1 MALKLRF
8 EPPIPD
14 GMRIME
20 GHIEV
25 AGIPHRMANAVAF
38 ARRAQQYLEL
48 EREPNNPHDPNAI
61 KVIGVSKGWFFW
73 RRHFLG
79 YVPRET
85 AAIIA
90 ENRLWGRIKP
100 RLRSIW
106 AGGYVKDTV
115 YVNFDIL
122 EPIPPPEPTKRRQR
136 KHGGS

>member
-1 MALKLRF
+1 MTIKLRF

-14 GMRIME
+14 GMWIME
-20 GHIEV
+20 AHIEV
-25 AGIPHRMANAVAF
+25 AGIPHRMGNAVAF
-38 ARRAQQYLEL
+38 ARRGQHYLEL

-85 AAIIA
+85 AARVA
-90 ENRLWGRIKP
+90 EMGLWGRVKP

-106 AGGYVKDTV
+106 AGGYVQDTV
-115 YVNFDIL
+115 YINFDIL
-122 EPIPPPEPTKRRQR
+122 EPKPSPKHAKTRRRKRD
-136 KHGGS
+136 GS